1 MKIKAKNFIITSCA
15 ISLLSI
21 SVTAQSK
28 KQKPAVPP
36 PSPQT
41 EQTTKTSKSARET
54 NGDSGGT
61 VEIKSD
67 EFSDKKTIIL
77 RDLTISPQIRLSLSV
92 ERSDAGLLLN
102 GKNTRN
108 LERGIEFAVARFES
122 FDKQNKFGVFDG
134 EYNFLA
140 DGARVH
146 GGKVSS
152 PSPPNIA
159 DIRAGR
165 EILIGIFDVANLKK
179 LINAK
184 TVQMKIGEKIFN
196 LDGGACSKLKEFYD
210 ALERGN

>member
-1 MKIKAKNFIITSCA
+1 MKIKMSNFIITSCA
-15 ISLLSI
+15 ISLLAVG
-21 SVTAQSK
+21 VTAQSR
-28 KQKPAVPP
+28 KQKPVAAPP
-36 PSPQT
+36 PT

-54 NGDSGGT
+54 SSAGGK

-67 EFSDKKTIIL
+67 EFSGKKAIIL
-77 RDLTISPQIRLSLSV
+77 RDLAISPQLRLSLSV
-92 ERSDAGLLLN
+92 ERSDVGLLLN

-122 FDKQNKFGVFDG
+122 ADKQNKFGVFDG

-140 DGARVH
+140 DGARVR
-146 GGKVSS
+146 GGKISS
-152 PSPPNIA
+152 PSPPSIE

-165 EILIGIFDVANLKK
+165 EILIGTFDVANLKK

-196 LDGGACSKLKEFYD
+196 LDGGAIGKLKQFFD
-210 ALERGN
+210 ALEAQ